1 MPEVVPDAIN
11 KAADK
16 VEDAA
21 VGISTND
28 PSTSLTGIG
37 TALPSSS
44 SASAAEALA
53 TQWETRFSTLHKDMT
68 THGTNLHAAAD
79 HWVEADGSVA
89 GGYPRFP

>member
-1 MPEVVPDAIN
+1 MPEVVPEAIN

-21 VGISTND
+21 DGVKTND

-44 SASAAEALA
+44 SATAAAALT
-53 TQWETRFSTLHKDMT
+53 TQWETRFATLNKDMT
-68 THGTNLHAAAD
+68 THGTNLHSAAD
-79 HWVEADGSVA
+79 DWVKADGSVA
-89 GGYPRFP
+89 GGYPAFP